1 LDGQGIEMMFDL
13 NCAAKSA
20 QPRPR
25 ILSQSAAPQSAP
37 LPRKSYKDRGGDR
50 GTAAAATVGKN
61 SGKRFAFKMAPVGGR
76 GESTTEPSM
85 FTYLNFGGS
94 TSRCR
99 TERQQRKLV
108 FDYVPWS
115 LLDR

>member
-1 LDGQGIEMMFDL
+1 MMFDL

-20 QPRPR
+20 QPRQQYR
-25 ILSQSAAPQSAP
+25 KECAAPKSTP
-37 LPRKSYKDRGGDR
+37 LPRKIYTDGGGVP
-50 GTAAAATVGKN
+50 GTAAAATVGKS
-61 SGKRFAFKMAPVGGR
+61 SGKRLAFKMASIGSK
-76 GESTTEPSM
+76 GEATTEPSL

-99 TERQQRKLV
+99 TERQRRKLV